1 MRFFVKE
8 LTVVQPIYVEN
19 FSCIGASCRD
29 HCCKR
34 WTITLDKNTY
44 RKYAKSHNPDI
55 KRIAVTNISVTR
67 TSTANWAEI
76 KLTEQGNCPY
86 LDEDQ
91 LCGIYK
97 RLGKDALSD
106 TCTVYPRTEHI
117 YKHEKRQS
125 LNISCPEATR
135 QVLFNPNS
143 LKMKMQVVEQKAFFQ
158 ASELPIEGNLINLF
172 CVNLLMPNQT
182 RIEENLYSMASF
194 LLFYQKL
201 EGDINSKLP
210 YMESGFEGLLL
221 KLESGEVIGC
231 LDNLPF
237 NEELQWQLLIR
248 LQNFI
253 TKTPD
258 SRGRETMLCYLN
270 SLIEYLVVDFNIEVV
285 GDKME
290 ELSRIWRED
299 AGMFFSEHPYILR
312 NYFLYALHHNQFAIN
327 DSIPLLKQF
336 YLIIVDFFFI
346 RSLISIYVK
355 DNKTLTEDVIID
367 IFYSYHAFSQHS
379 TGVKNCLI
387 EEIDKVKV
395 NDDLSSL
402 QLLI

>member
-1 MRFFVKE
+1 
-8 LTVVQPIYVEN
+8 
-19 FSCIGASCRD
+19 
-29 HCCKR
+29 
-34 WTITLDKNTY
+34 
-44 RKYAKSHNPDI
+44 
-55 KRIAVTNISVTR
+55 
-67 TSTANWAEI
+67 
-76 KLTEQGNCPY
+76 
-86 LDEDQ
+86 
-91 LCGIYK
+91 
-97 RLGKDALSD
+97 
-106 TCTVYPRTEHI
+106 
-117 YKHEKRQS
+117 
-125 LNISCPEATR
+125 
-135 QVLFNPNS
+135 
-143 LKMKMQVVEQKAFFQ
+143 
-158 ASELPIEGNLINLF
+158 
-172 CVNLLMPNQT
+172 
-182 RIEENLYSMASF
+182 
-194 LLFYQKL
+194 
-201 EGDINSKLP
+201 
-210 YMESGFEGLLL
+210 
-221 KLESGEVIGC
+221 
-231 LDNLPF
+231 
-237 NEELQWQLLIR
+237 
-248 LQNFI
+248 
-253 TKTPD
+253 
-258 SRGRETMLCYLN
+258 MLCYLN